1 MNYNKKNNNIPQ
13 FLIAMI
19 CSLMLFTACGGSDE
33 SKKTHIKVDYTQLEK
48 EANEAAYEV
57 LDAVASA
64 DSMAMEN
71 AILNMKS
78 IESEY
83 RLMDDKMAVDAFRE
97 KFEQKI
103 ASENEVLAEELFDYK
118 KK

>member
-1 MNYNKKNNNIPQ
+1 MDNKNIIHI
-13 FLIAMI
+13 LIATV
-19 CSLMLFTACGGSDE
+19 CTLALMTSCGGSDD

-57 LDAVASA
+57 LDAVASS

-78 IESEY
+78 MENEY
-83 RLMDDKMAVDAFRE
+83 RLIDDKMAVEAFRE

-103 ASENEVLAEELFDYK
+103 ASENEALAVELFDYK
-118 KK
+118 KKK